1 MRHLRGDITWNN
13 NIREGITLVCHN
25 SHFNPF
31 SSAAQSCPT
40 LCDPME
46 CSMPG
51 FPVHHQLPKLTQTYV
66 HRVSDAIQ
74 PSHLCCS
81 LFLLPSIFPSIR
93 VFSNE
98 SVLLISWSKYSSFR
112 FSISPSN
119 EYSGLISFR
128 INPFYCFPLI
138 LYIVHLR
145 RLSCLSLLF
154 SETMFN

>member
-1 MRHLRGDITWNN
+1 ML
-13 NIREGITLVCHN
+13 
-25 SHFNPF
+25 
-31 SSAAQSCPT
+31 
-40 LCDPME
+40 
-46 CSMPG
+46 
-51 FPVHHQLPKLTQTYV
+51 KLMSIDV
-66 HRVSDAIQ
+66 IDAIQ

-138 LYIVHLR
+138 LCIVHLR

-154 SETMFN
+154 FGILHSIGYIFPYLLGFLILFFSQLFVRHPLTTTLLLAFLFLKNGFGHHLLYSVMNLHP